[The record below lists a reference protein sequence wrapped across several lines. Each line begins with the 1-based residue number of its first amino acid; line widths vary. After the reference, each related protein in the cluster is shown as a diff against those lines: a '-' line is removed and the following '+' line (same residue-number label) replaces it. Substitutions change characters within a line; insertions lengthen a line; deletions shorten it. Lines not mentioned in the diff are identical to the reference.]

1 MTILSVSNN
10 AHPFDL
16 ARTITDV
23 IREQKHAEIQAR
35 GAEAVNQA
43 VKALVLA
50 TSYLNAEDIF
60 VNCVAEYSSDLI
72 ENGERTGIKIVVDPY
87 YPH

>member
-1 MTILSVSNN
+1 MISVSNN
-10 AHPFDL
+10 SHPFDI
-16 ARTITDV
+16 AGTITDL
-23 IREQKHAEIQAR
+23 IREQKHAEIHAH
-35 GAEAVNQA
+35 GAEAVSQA

>member
-1 MTILSVSNN
+1 MTIISVSNN
-10 AHPFDL
+10 SHPFDI
-16 ARTITDV
+16 AGTITDL

-50 TSYLNAEDIF
+50 ASYLNAEDIF
-60 VNCVAEYSSDLI
+60 VNCVAEYSPVLI
-72 ENGERTGIKIVVDPY
+72 EDGERTAIKIVVDPY
-87 YPH
+87 YPQ